1 VAGTCTAQTVDSATR
16 AGMMEANSFVDYYK
30 IMGVRPDIA
39 SEELNR
45 RFHRLAKRFHPDNP
59 QTGNRDRFDL
69 LVEAHNLLKDT
80 AKRAHYDML
89 YKQVVGTTQGFATD
103 GNGHDTVGQDVD
115 IQTKLL
121 SVFYSRRRHNI
132 RDPGVPEIE
141 LERIFGCK
149 IENLEFH
156 LWYLKAKRW
165 VERLENGML
174 SITVEGIDHVNSEHH
189 RKTTTMLLMDRS
201 QDFDDLD

>member
-1 VAGTCTAQTVDSATR
+1 MD
-16 AGMMEANSFVDYYK
+16 ANSFVDYYK
-30 IMGVRPDIA
+30 IMGIKPDI
-39 SEELNR
+39 SPQDLER

-59 QTGNRDRFDL
+59 QTGNRERFDL
-69 LVEAHNLLKDT
+69 LIEAHNLLKDPG
-80 AKRAHYDML
+80 KRTQYDSL
-89 YKQVVGTTQGFATD
+89 YNQIVGTQQTYAA
-103 GNGHDTVGQDVD
+103 NGTGGDTVGQDVD
-115 IQTKLL
+115 IQSKLL
-121 SVFYSRRRHNI
+121 TVFYSRRRHNI
-132 RDPGVPEIE
+132 REPGVPEVE

-165 VERLENGML
+165 IERLENGMF

-201 QDFDDLD
+201 QENDDLD

>member
-1 VAGTCTAQTVDSATR
+1 
-16 AGMMEANSFVDYYK
+16 MEANSFVDYYK
-30 IMGVRPDIA
+30 IMGIRPDIA
-39 SEELNR
+39 PEDLER
-45 RFHRLAKRFHPDNP
+45 RFHRLAKRYHPDNP
-59 QTGNRDRFDL
+59 QTGNRERFDL
-69 LVEAHNLLKDT
+69 LIEAHNLLKDS
-80 AKRAHYDML
+80 AKRSQYDIL
-89 YKQVVGTTQGFATD
+89 YKQVVGSNEVYS
-103 GNGHDTVGQDVD
+103 NGSGTDTVGQDVD
-115 IQTKLL
+115 IQSKLL
-121 SVFYSRRRHNI
+121 SVFYNRRRHNI
-132 RDPGVPEIE
+132 RDPGVPEME

-201 QDFDDLD
+201 QESEDMD

>member
-1 VAGTCTAQTVDSATR
+1 
-16 AGMMEANSFVDYYK
+16 MMEASSFVDYYK
-30 IMGVRPDIA
+30 IMGVKPDVSPA
-39 SEELNR
+39 DLER

-59 QTGNRDRFDL
+59 QTGNRERFDL
-69 LVEAHNLLKDT
+69 LIEAHNQLKD
-80 AKRAHYDML
+80 ASRRSQYDLL
-89 YKQVVGTTQGFATD
+89 YKQVVGSIQSYSD
-103 GNGHDTVGQDVD
+103 GTGSDTVGQDVD
-115 IQTKLL
+115 IQSKLL
-121 SVFYSRRRHNI
+121 AVFYNRRRHNI
-132 RDPGVPEIE
+132 REPGVPEME

-165 VERLENGML
+165 IERLENGMF

-201 QDFDDLD
+201 QENDDLD